1 MLNDTRYCNFRDKKT
16 VLSCK
21 QRSMILEL
29 RINTPILIS
38 VLINLLAV
46 TRRTPLISRA
56 RVSSVSKSCTVG
68 FILSPSSPSLSSS
81 PSSSSTSSLSSL
93 LSLSVVRQFI
103 NSKLRKHGTF
113 IYNSTVSWFALTG
126 LSWDLNSLLGCQL
139 REFYYK
145 RRERLIVTM
154 HLIYIISYKINWDIY
169 NNRT

>member
-81 PSSSSTSSLSSL
+81 PLSSPSSSSTSTSSLSSL
-93 LSLSVVRQFI
+93 LSLSVVRQFV

-113 IYNSTVSWFALTG
+113 IYNSTVS
-126 LSWDLNSLLGCQL
+126 
-139 REFYYK
+139 
-145 RRERLIVTM
+145 
-154 HLIYIISYKINWDIY
+154 
-169 NNRT
+169 